1 MQSHSSV
8 PSLRSAEDLYV
19 DSFERCRL
27 SFGCPVFD
35 EAFEG
40 GLPLHGLSEVCGEAG
55 SGKTQMCLQLAVSSV
70 LPASCGGRGGK
81 CCYLTTQGEGLFPVK
96 RLEQLCARGASLAP
110 SSEGLTKDGLM
121 DRVLIRACGS
131 VEALFDVI
139 DNDLAR
145 LMADGQVAC
154 VIIDSVAGAFRGDE
168 DYDSPK
174 ATPGSLSTNTSST
187 GIGNSV
193 SARASSSSSSNSRI
207 SSNNYSSGNGQ
218 NGAIGQAR
226 ARDLFLFAAH
236 LRRLSFLHHAPV
248 VVVNQATAHFGS
260 GGDYHSGG
268 SSEYA
273 HVHSDARAAF
283 PDINV
288 KPALGLTW
296 TTCVNRRL
304 MLIRRPVL
312 RHNGSGGPVPDGGM
326 WRRDALLMLSPSAPF
341 GSVQYSISAD
351 GIAAI

>member
-1 MQSHSSV
+1 MQSHSSF
-8 PSLRSAEDLYV
+8 PSLRSAKDLYV
-19 DSFERCRL
+19 DPFERSRL
-27 SFGCPVFD
+27 SFGCPIFDEVFD
-35 EAFEG
+35 G

-55 SGKTQMCLQLAVSSV
+55 SGKTQMCLQLAVSAV
-70 LPASCGGRGGK
+70 LPESCGGRGGK
-81 CCYLTTQGEGLFPVK
+81 CCYLTTQGEGSFPVK

-110 SSEGLTKDGLM
+110 PSEGLTKDGLM
-121 DRVLIRACGS
+121 ERVLIRACGS

-139 DNDLAR
+139 DHDLAS

-154 VIIDSVAGAFRGDE
+154 VIVDSVAGAFRGDE

-174 ATPGSLSTNTSST
+174 NMPASIPTNRHAGTGSAH
-187 GIGNSV
+187 
-193 SARASSSSSSNSRI
+193 SARASGRSNSRVSSSNST
-207 SSNNYSSGNGQ
+207 GNGH

-236 LRRLSFLHHAPV
+236 LRRLSFLHHAPI

-260 GGDYHSGG
+260 GVDYG
-268 SSEYA
+268 SSGASEFA

-283 PDINV
+283 PDLNV

-296 TTCVNRRL
+296 TTCINRRL
-304 MLIRRPVL
+304 MLIRRPAP
-312 RHNGSGGPVPDGGM
+312 RCCGSNGTDGST

-341 GSVQYSISAD
+341 GSVQYAITGD
-351 GIAAI
+351 GIAAL